1 MPSGS
6 SESRKECD
14 VESCA
19 RIFQEPI
26 MSSDAVFLGG
36 GCSRSGPYRRRG
48 WRPTDSK
55 KQCCARAVNPKKA
68 GTRDA
73 YRELPHCV
81 VGGGLPAA
89 SELPLRA
96 DFCRSGAVLEGRSRA
111 QSCHSRRPK
120 LINSSRGFWPR
131 TPLIVQIM
139 PFPLFLLRLASRF
152 RDVNGWRELQWDVR
166 AYK

>member
-1 MPSGS
+1 TRRTVSTMPSGS

-19 RIFQEPI
+19 PIFQEPI

-36 GCSRSGPYRRRG
+36 GCSRSGRYRRRG

-55 KQCCARAVNPKKA
+55 RQGCAGAVHRKRAGP
-68 GTRDA
+68 RDA

-89 SELPLRA
+89 SEFPLRA
-96 DFCRSGAVLEGRSRA
+96 
-111 QSCHSRRPK
+111 
-120 LINSSRGFWPR
+120 
-131 TPLIVQIM
+131 
-139 PFPLFLLRLASRF
+139 
-152 RDVNGWRELQWDVR
+152 
-166 AYK
+166 